1 MKFANQRGIKVLM
14 VVVVAI
20 AAGAIVAQRN
30 MAAAPPPARSTE
42 VDSRPRIEVVH
53 PRRVTVAQRLQTN
66 ATLAAFEKADLFAKV
81 TGYLSDVRVDIGDH
95 VKAGQILAVID
106 IPELEQQLA
115 EDQAQLASKQSALET
130 ARRQVDHDRANRTL
144 QDITLKR
151 QEALFKDQWVPAQM
165 LDQTR
170 ADAAVAKANVGV
182 AKANRTLAA
191 HQIDLAAAT
200 VEKTKALLAYSQIV
214 APFDGVVAR
223 RLVNRGDLVQAPTGT
238 LMTPL
243 FTVQRIDTIRVFCD
257 VSENDVPYLH
267 IGDPAI
273 VKPSGLKGKPFIGKV
288 TRFSLRLDPETRN
301 MRTEIDLSNPDERLY
316 PGMYAEVSLEM
327 NRRPDALTIPTA
339 AVGSDGDG
347 NFVDTITDN
356 RVTRLA
362 VKSGL
367 TDNGRIEVT
376 AGLSEETPVV
386 ATIKSAPPPGT
397 AVQPPMVRENSS

>member
-1 MKFANQRGIKVLM
+1 MSLKGLI

-20 AAGAIVAQRN
+20 ALGAIVAQRN
-30 MAAAPPPARSTE
+30 MAAAPPPAKSTE
-42 VDSRPRIEVVH
+42 ADSRPRIEVVH

-66 ATLAAFEKADLFAKV
+66 ATLAAFEEADLFAKV

-95 VKAGQILAVID
+95 VKAGQALAVID
-106 IPELEQQLA
+106 IPELEHQLA

-165 LDQTR
+165 VDQTR

-223 RLVNRGDLVQAPTGT
+223 RLVNRGDLVQPPTGT

-257 VSENDVPYLH
+257 VPENDVPHLH

-273 VKPSGLKGKPFIGKV
+273 VKPSGFDGKPFIGKI

-301 MRTEIDLSNPDERLY
+301 MRTEIDLPNPEERLY

-327 NRRPDALTIPTA
+327 NRRPNALTVPAA

-347 NFVDTITDN
+347 SFVDTITDN
-356 RVTRLA
+356 RITRLA
-362 VKSGL
+362 IKTGL
-367 TDNGRIEVT
+367 TDNGRVEVT

-386 ATIKSAPPPGT
+386 AVIKSAPPPLT
-397 AVQPPMVRENSS
+397 AVQRSKAKQNS

>member
-1 MKFANQRGIKVLM
+1 MKFASQRGIKVLM

-20 AAGAIVAQRN
+20 AAGVIIAQRN
-30 MAAAPPPARSTE
+30 MAAAPAQAKSTE
-42 VDSRPRIEVVH
+42 ADSRPRVEVVH
-53 PRRVTVAQRLQTN
+53 PRRVTVARRLQTN
-66 ATLAAFEKADLFAKV
+66 ATLAAFEEADLFAKV
-81 TGYLSDVRVDIGDH
+81 TGYLSDVRVDIGDD
-95 VKAGQILAVID
+95 VKAGQVLAVID

-165 LDQTR
+165 VDQTR

-257 VSENDVPYLH
+257 VPENDVPHLH

-273 VKPSGLKGKPFIGKV
+273 VKPSGLEGKPFIGKV
-288 TRFSLRLDPETRN
+288 TRFSLRLDPETRS
-301 MRTEIDLSNPDERLY
+301 MRTEIDLPNSEERLY
-316 PGMYAEVSLEM
+316 PGMYAQVSLEM
-327 NRRPDALTIPTA
+327 NRHPDVLTVPAA

-347 NFVDTITDN
+347 SFVNTIADN
-356 RVTRLA
+356 RITRLA
-362 VKSGL
+362 VKTGL

-376 AGLSEETPVV
+376 AGLSEGTPVV
-386 ATIKSAPPPGT
+386 AIVKGAPPPGT
-397 AVQPPMVRENSS
+397 AVQPSKVNTNS

>member
-1 MKFANQRGIKVLM
+1 MMKFASQTRIKVLI
-14 VVVVAI
+14 VVAAL

-30 MAAAPPPARSTE
+30 MAAAPPPAKSTE
-42 VDSRPRIEVVH
+42 VDTRPRIEVVH

-66 ATLAAFEKADLFAKV
+66 ATLAPFEVADLFAKV

-95 VKAGQILAVID
+95 VKAGQVLAVID
-106 IPELEQQLA
+106 LPEMEKQLA
-115 EDQAQLASKQSALET
+115 EDEAQLASKQSALET
-130 ARRQVDHDRANRTL
+130 ARRQVVHDRANVVLQDVTL
-144 QDITLKR
+144 QR
-151 QEALFKDQWVPAQM
+151 QAALFKDGWVPAQM
-165 LDQTR
+165 LDQNSANT
-170 ADAAVAKANVGV
+170 AIAKADLGV
-182 AKANRTLAA
+182 AKANRALAA

-200 VEKTKALLAYSQIV
+200 VEKTKTLLAYTQIV

-223 RLVNRGDLVQAPTGT
+223 RLVNRGDLVQPPTGT

-257 VSENDVPYLH
+257 VPENDVPQLH
-267 IGDPAI
+267 IGDPAV
-273 VKPSGLKGKPFIGKV
+273 VKPIGFNGKPFIGKV
-288 TRFSLRLDPETRN
+288 TRSSLSLDPGTRN
-301 MRTEIDLSNPDERLY
+301 MRTEIDLPNPEERLY

-327 NRRPDALTIPTA
+327 NRRPDALTVPAA

-362 VKSGL
+362 IKTGL

-376 AGLSEETPVV
+376 TGLAEPTPVV
-386 ATIKSAPPPGT
+386 TTIKGAPPAGT
-397 AVQPPMVRENSS
+397 AVQPLTVNENS

>member
-1 MKFANQRGIKVLM
+1 MNFTSQTGMKALM
-14 VVVVAI
+14 VVTAL
-20 AAGAIVAQRN
+20 AAGAIVAEKHL
-30 MAAAPPPARSTE
+30 AASVPPPAKSAE
-42 VDSRPRIEVVH
+42 VDSRPQVEVVH

-66 ATLAAFEKADLFAKV
+66 ATLAAFEEADLFAKV
-81 TGYLSDVRVDIGDH
+81 TGYLSDVRVDIVDH
-95 VKAGQILAVID
+95 VKAGQVLAVID

-165 LDQTR
+165 VDQTR

-182 AKANRTLAA
+182 SKANRTLAA

-257 VSENDVPYLH
+257 VPESDVPLVH

-273 VKPSGLKGKPFIGKV
+273 VKPSGLEGKPFIGKV

-301 MRTEIDLSNPDERLY
+301 MRTEIDLPNPEERLY

-327 NRRPDALTIPTA
+327 NRRPNALTVPAA

-347 NFVDTITDN
+347 SFVDTITDN
-356 RVTRLA
+356 RITQLA
-362 VKSGL
+362 IKTGL
-367 TDNGRIEVT
+367 TDNGRVEVT

-386 ATIKSAPPPGT
+386 AVIKSAPPPLT
-397 AVQPPMVRENSS
+397 AVQRSKAKQNS

>member
-1 MKFANQRGIKVLM
+1 MKFASQRGIKVLM

-20 AAGAIVAQRN
+20 AAGVIIAQRN
-30 MAAAPPPARSTE
+30 MAAAPAQAKSTE
-42 VDSRPRIEVVH
+42 ADSRPRVEVVH
-53 PRRVTVAQRLQTN
+53 PRRVTVARRLQTN
-66 ATLAAFEKADLFAKV
+66 ATLAAFEEADLFAKV
-81 TGYLSDVRVDIGDH
+81 TGYLSDVRVDIGDD
-95 VKAGQILAVID
+95 VKAGQVLAVID

-115 EDQAQLASKQSALET
+115 EDQAQLASKQSALVT
-130 ARRQVDHDRANRTL
+130 ARLQVDHDRANRTL

-151 QEALFKDQWVPAQM
+151 QEALFKDQWVPAQVV
-165 LDQTR
+165 DQTR

-257 VSENDVPYLH
+257 VPENDVPHLH

-273 VKPSGLKGKPFIGKV
+273 VKPYGFEGKPFVGTV
-288 TRFSLRLDPETRN
+288 TRFSLRLNPETRN
-301 MRTEIDLSNPDERLY
+301 MRTEIDLPNPEERLY
-316 PGMYAEVSLEM
+316 PGMYAEVLLEM
-327 NRRPDALTIPTA
+327 NRRPDALTVPAA
-339 AVGSDGDG
+339 AVGSDGVG
-347 NFVDTITDN
+347 NFVYTITDN
-356 RVTRLA
+356 RITRLA
-362 VKSGL
+362 INIGL
-367 TDNGRIEVT
+367 TDSGRTEVT
-376 AGLSEETPVV
+376 GGLSKETPVV
-386 ATIKSAPPPGT
+386 TTFRAAPPPGT
-397 AVQPPMVRENSS
+397 AVRENS

>member
-1 MKFANQRGIKVLM
+1 MKFASQRGIKVLM
-14 VVVVAI
+14 VVVVAT

-30 MAAAPPPARSTE
+30 MAAAPAPAKSTE
-42 VDSRPRIEVVH
+42 ADSRPRIEVVH
-53 PRRVTVAQRLQTN
+53 PRRVTVARRLQTN
-66 ATLAAFEKADLFAKV
+66 ATLAAFEEADLFAKV

-95 VKAGQILAVID
+95 VKAGQVLAVID

-165 LDQTR
+165 VDQTR

-257 VSENDVPYLH
+257 VPENDVPLVH

-273 VKPSGLKGKPFIGKV
+273 VKPSGLEGKPFIGKV
-288 TRFSLRLDPETRN
+288 TRYSLRLDPETRN
-301 MRTEIDLSNPDERLY
+301 MRTEIDLPNPEERLY
-316 PGMYAEVSLEM
+316 PGMYAQVSLEM
-327 NRRPDALTIPTA
+327 NRRPDVLTVPAA

-347 NFVDTITDN
+347 SFVNTIADN
-356 RVTRLA
+356 RITRLA
-362 VKSGL
+362 VRTGL

-376 AGLSEETPVV
+376 AGLSEGTPVV
-386 ATIKSAPPPGT
+386 AIVKGAPPPGT
-397 AVQPPMVRENSS
+397 AVQPTKVNTNS

>member
-1 MKFANQRGIKVLM
+1 MKFASQRGIKVLM

-20 AAGAIVAQRN
+20 AAGVIIAQRN
-30 MAAAPPPARSTE
+30 MAAAPAQAKSTE
-42 VDSRPRIEVVH
+42 ADSRPRVEVVH
-53 PRRVTVAQRLQTN
+53 PRRVTVARRLQTN
-66 ATLAAFEKADLFAKV
+66 ATLAAFEEADLFAKV

-95 VKAGQILAVID
+95 VKAGQVLAVID

-130 ARRQVDHDRANRTL
+130 ARLQVDHDRANRTL

-165 LDQTR
+165 VDQTR

-257 VSENDVPYLH
+257 VPENDVPLVH

-273 VKPSGLKGKPFIGKV
+273 VKPSGLEGKPFIGKV
-288 TRFSLRLDPETRN
+288 TRYSLRLDPETRN
-301 MRTEIDLSNPDERLY
+301 MRTEIDLPNPEERLY
-316 PGMYAEVSLEM
+316 PGMYAQVSLEM
-327 NRRPDALTIPTA
+327 NRRPDVLTVPAA

-347 NFVDTITDN
+347 SFVNTIADN
-356 RVTRLA
+356 RITRLA
-362 VKSGL
+362 VRTGL

-376 AGLSEETPVV
+376 AGLSEGTPVV
-386 ATIKSAPPPGT
+386 AIVKGAPPPGT
-397 AVQPPMVRENSS
+397 AVQPSKVNTNS